1 MVQKDTGVAM
11 NRIGVFANVTRDG
24 MGRHVERLASL
35 VSDRGVEVVLFEDLA
50 DVCAESSHA
59 FVDGATL
66 AQQAELVIAMGGD
79 GTLLRA
85 AALVRETGTPILGV
99 NLGRLGFL
107 AGAAP
112 DTLDRSLDRL
122 TSGDYEV
129 EERLALEAVADG
141 KTAFSL
147 NEFVIERGT
156 LARII
161 QLTTRIDEE
170 LVSAFWGNGLI
181 VSTPTGSTS
190 YSLSGGGP
198 VLHPSLEAVVITPL
212 CPHALSQRPI
222 VVPGHQTIEIEVFA
236 EHQDIILTAD
246 GLTVTSLEPAD
257 RVTIRTA
264 DRPVRLVNLQGL
276 SFYELLRTKLDWSL
290 ADPAS
295 ESPDSA

>member
-1 MVQKDTGVAM
+1 MGQKDTGEAM
-11 NRIGVFANVTRDG
+11 KRIGIFANVTRED
-24 MGRHVERLASL
+24 MGHHVERLSGLLKA
-35 VSDRGVEVVLFEDLA
+35 RGVEVVLHEDLRP
-50 DVCAESSHA
+50 VCAGLDP
-59 FVDGATL
+59 FVSGSELTN
-66 AQQAELVIAMGGD
+66 QSELVVAMGGD
-79 GTLLRA
+79 GTLLRT
-85 AALVRETGTPILGV
+85 AALTRGTDTPILGV

-122 TSGDYEV
+122 LTGSYEI
-129 EERLALEAVADG
+129 EERLALEASVGDCG
-141 KTAFSL
+141 AFCL

-161 QLTTRIDEE
+161 QLTSRIDGE
-170 LVSAFWGNGLI
+170 LVSGFWGNGLI

-212 CPHALSQRPI
+212 CPHSLSQRPI
-222 VVPGHQTIEIEVFA
+222 VVPATQTIEIEVFA

-246 GLTVTSLEPAD
+246 GQTVTTLEPND
-257 RVTIRTA
+257 RVTIRATSH
-264 DRPVRLVNLQGL
+264 PVRLVNLEGL

-290 ADPAS
+290 ADPAAA
-295 ESPDSA
+295 DADA

>member
-1 MVQKDTGVAM
+1 MDQKDTGITM
-11 NRIGVFANVTRDG
+11 KRIGVFANVTREG

-35 VSDRGVEVVLFEDLA
+35 VADRGVEVVLHEDLA
-50 DVCAESSHA
+50 EVCPDAGHP
-59 FVDGATL
+59 FVDGPAL
-66 AQQAELVIAMGGD
+66 ADQAEVVVAMGGD

-85 AALVRETGTPILGV
+85 AALVRENGTPILGV

-112 DTLDRSLDRL
+112 ETFDRSLDCL
-122 TSGDYEV
+122 VSGDYEI
-129 EERLALEAVADG
+129 EDRLALEATVHG
-141 KTAFSL
+141 NLAFSL

-161 QLTTRIDEE
+161 QLTTRIDGE
-170 LVSAFWGNGLI
+170 LVSGFWGNGLI

-198 VLHPSLEAVVITPL
+198 VLHPSLAAVVITPL
-212 CPHALSQRPI
+212 CPHSLSQRPI
-222 VVPGHQTIEIEVFA
+222 VVPANQTIEIEVFA

-246 GLTVTSLEPAD
+246 GQTVTTLEPAD

-264 DRPVRLVNLQGL
+264 PRPVKLVNLQV

-290 ADPAS
+290 ADPAT
-295 ESPDSA
+295 EDTNGA